1 MLTQFEIGSAQRI
14 ARVVRAVEQEPRRA
28 RALTFEPVFQE
39 RRGGDVVFRMGTFT
53 GAWSKD
59 TAKVVT
65 LRGVTATLSAV
76 NLFAAISTAASARD
90 CAVARDGTAWYLIA
104 AEC

>member
-28 RALTFEPVFQE
+28 KPLGFAAIPDSGNKR
-39 RRGGDVVFRMGTFT
+39 VFRMCTFT